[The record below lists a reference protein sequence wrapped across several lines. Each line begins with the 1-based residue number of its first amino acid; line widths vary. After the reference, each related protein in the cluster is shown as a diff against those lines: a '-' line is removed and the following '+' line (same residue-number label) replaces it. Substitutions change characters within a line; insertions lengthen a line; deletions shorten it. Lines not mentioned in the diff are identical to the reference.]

1 MASRSLTE
9 VYILMRNNAMQS
21 RHIYSEQQMTD
32 RMSLV
37 GSDIELGLELRRAG
51 ESRMPP
57 AWADGLEEIQYS
69 LTRLRAKIRDLD
81 TLHTRH
87 LHRPTLDDSCDEE
100 QQIEALTQEITRM
113 FGAVHR
119 LIQQIRHQSGE
130 GSRLEQRLSYNV
142 ISSLA
147 ATLQELS
154 TDFRK
159 SQNSYL
165 KRLKSREERSKQYFD
180 TALDQDFSQGADW
193 EVDNIDQQFG
203 LASASGHLSQ
213 QQLLLLEEDNTRMAA
228 RREHEVRQIVKSIVD
243 LNDIFKDL
251 AQMVADQGTVLD
263 RIDYN
268 IEQCQIQV
276 HQGYQQ
282 LQKADSYQKKNRKMV
297 CILILASVTVILV
310 ILLITVKF

>member
-1 MASRSLTE
+1 
-9 VYILMRNNAMQS
+9 
-21 RHIYSEQQMTD
+21 
-32 RMSLV
+32 MSLV
-37 GSDIELGLELRRAG
+37 GSDIESGLELRRTG

-57 AWADGLEEIQYS
+57 AWADGLEETQYS
-69 LTRLRAKIRDLD
+69 LTRLRAKIHDLD

-130 GSRLEQRLSYNV
+130 GSRQEQRLSYNV
-142 ISSLA
+142 VSSLA
-147 ATLQELS
+147 STLQELS
-154 TDFRK
+154 ISFRK

-165 KRLKSREERSKQYFD
+165 RKLNSREERSKQYFD
-180 TALDQDFSQGADW
+180 MALDQDFSQGTDW

-203 LASASGHLSQ
+203 LGSTAGHLAQ
-213 QQLLLLEEDNTRMAA
+213 QQLLLLEEDNARMAA
-228 RREHEVRQIVKSIVD
+228 QREHEVRQIVKSITD

-276 HQGYQQ
+276 HQGYHQ

-297 CILILASVTVILV
+297 CILILASVTSNMTFVQYAHQGSSFCYCV
-310 ILLITVKF
+310 TVPMTQQTTADSTRCSV